1 MSQIEIVKDLIHG
14 FGKKKF
20 TFFFV
25 ASSSLA
31 ILDIF
36 AIKVLTDTLQ
46 IGAESLSG
54 SVSIGVSKN
63 DFTLVAFFLIIKNL
77 LSIFLIYYVSLQIG
91 KVEGKIAVKNY
102 KSLEHKGRYIGG
114 KYNLSFWINLLE
126 KKPHIMTQISLA
138 YIVIGS
144 EIIGIIAISAAVFI
158 TLPKIIFIVS
168 PLIVIIFIIQQK
180 MLSKQSY
187 KEGIGVN
194 SKYIET
200 LNLIEDK
207 HNVSDLIY
215 LYKSTSFLENFV
227 KIRTSLAVHRS
238 LTNFWAIVPRYS
250 LEILAI
256 VVALLFGVATYF
268 LVGIDRVIPIL
279 IVIVTVALRITP
291 AINRVQSSILVIQS
305 LLPTINEL
313 NSIVNAE
320 IEKTKIH
327 ESSIS
332 SKKGSTRNQEL
343 VNLHDVTFA
352 DLGNEKIII
361 DNISLTINKSKSY
374 IITGESG
381 SGKTTLLKLMAGLE
395 YPTSGQINIYEASI
409 GYVPQMFYPI
419 TGDIFQNVALNWSS
433 IKLDREKINDSLRI
447 SEYMNINIGEDN
459 INNEQK
465 FRNFSG
471 GEGQRVSIARA
482 IFADSNLIIFDE
494 PTSALDSKKEN
505 DIFKLILNLAKHKT
519 VIVASHNQDFIKDF
533 DYHIHISRG
542 GSIEIFSN

>member
-1 MSQIEIVKDLIHG
+1 MSQTEIIKDLIHG

-20 TFFFV
+20 IFFFV
-25 ASSSLA
+25 AISSLA

-36 AIKVLTDTLQ
+36 AIKILTDTLQ

-63 DFTLVAFFLIIKNL
+63 DFILVAFFLLIKNL
-77 LSIFLIYYVSLQIG
+77 LSIFLIYYISIQIG
-91 KVEGKIAVKNY
+91 KVEGRIAERSY
-102 KSLEHKGRYIGG
+102 RLLEYQGRHIGG

-144 EIIGIIAISAAVFI
+144 ETIGIIAISLAIFI
-158 TLPKIIFIVS
+158 TLPKIIFIAS
-168 PLIVIIFIIQQK
+168 PLILIIFIIQQK

-187 KEGIGVN
+187 KEGTEVN

-207 HNVSDLIY
+207 HNVGDLIF
-215 LYKSTSFLENFV
+215 LYKNTSFIENFT
-227 KIRTSLAVHRS
+227 KIRTSLAIHRS

-250 LEILAI
+250 LEILAML
-256 VVALLFGVATYF
+256 VALLFGLTTYF

-291 AINRVQSSILVIQS
+291 AINRVQSSIMIIQS

-313 NSIVNAE
+313 NSIVNSE
-320 IEKTKIH
+320 IEKIKIQ

-332 SKKGSTRNQEL
+332 SKKVSPRNQEL
-343 VNLHDVTFA
+343 VNLDDVGFT
-352 DLGNEKIII
+352 DLITEKIILE
-361 DNISLTINKSKSY
+361 NISLSINKSKSY

-381 SGKTTLLKLMAGLE
+381 SGKTTLLKLISGLE
-395 YPTSGQINIYEASI
+395 HPTTGQINIYEASI

-433 IKLDREKINDSLRI
+433 TKLDREKINESLII
-447 SEYMNINIGEDN
+447 SEYMKISIGDHDTY
-459 INNEQK
+459 NEQK

-505 DIFKLILNLAKHKT
+505 DIFKLILTLAKNKT
-519 VIVASHNQDFIKDF
+519 IIVASHNQDYVKDF
-533 DYHIHISRG
+533 DYHIHISKG
-542 GSIEIFSN
+542 GSIEMFSN

>member
-1 MSQIEIVKDLIHG
+1 MSQIEIIKELIQG

-63 DFTLVAFFLIIKNL
+63 DFIIVAFFLIIKNL
-77 LSIFLIYYVSLQIG
+77 LSVFLIYYISLQIG
-91 KVEGKIAVKNY
+91 KVEGKIAVRNY
-102 KSLEHKGRYIGG
+102 RSLEFKGRHIGS

-144 EIIGIIAISAAVFI
+144 EIIGIIAICVAIFI
-158 TLPKIIFIVS
+158 TLPKVIFIAT

-180 MLSKQSY
+180 MLSKQTY
-187 KEGIGVN
+187 KEGMGVN

-207 HNVSDLIY
+207 HNVGDLIF
-215 LYKSTSFLENFV
+215 LYKNTSFIENFT

-256 VVALLFGVATYF
+256 VVALLFGVTTYF

-320 IEKTKIH
+320 LEKIKIQ
-327 ESSIS
+327 ESGIS
-332 SKKGSTRNQEL
+332 LKKVSPINQEL
-343 VNLHDVTFA
+343 VNLHDVSFT
-352 DLGNEKIII
+352 DLSTEKKILN
-361 DNISLTINKSKSY
+361 NISLSINKSKSY
-374 IITGESG
+374 IVTGESG

-395 YPTSGQINIYEASI
+395 HPTSGQVNIYEASI

-433 IKLDREKINDSLRI
+433 TKLDREKINQSLII
-447 SEYMNINIGEDN
+447 SEYMKISIGDNNIY
-459 INNEQK
+459 NEQK

-494 PTSALDSKKEN
+494 PTSALDSKKEK
-505 DIFKLILNLAKHKT
+505 DIFKLILTLTKNKT
-519 VIVASHNQDFIKDF
+519 IIVASHNQDYVRDF
-533 DYHIHISRG
+533 DYHIHIRKDG
-542 GSIEIFSN
+542 YIEMLSN